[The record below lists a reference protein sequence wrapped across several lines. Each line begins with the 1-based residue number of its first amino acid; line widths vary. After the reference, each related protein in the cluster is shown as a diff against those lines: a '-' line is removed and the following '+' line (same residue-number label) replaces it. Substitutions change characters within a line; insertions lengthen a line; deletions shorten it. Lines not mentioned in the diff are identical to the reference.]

1 LKNVL
6 NMLVMP
12 EFSDGGGGGTEEAA
26 SVSELDGDE
35 EPAEEGDVTPEDE

>member
-12 EFSDGGGGGTEEAA
+12 EFSDGGGGGGTAA
-26 SVSELDGDE
+26 RVSELDGDE
-35 EPAEEGDVTPEDE
+35 DPVEEGDVTPDDE